1 MSFREELKQTWIEEM
16 AYLESIKPDKEPD
29 LYKAQ
34 LNRVN
39 EIEKRLTDMEKTEIE
54 VEEKAASRDI
64 EEQIKYR
71 QMDEEKKIQK
81 SKNRIE
87 IAKIAVPTTAAVIM
101 GVIAMVYEKTD
112 IMSSTTGKASW
123 RDLIRFK
130 I

>member
-1 MSFREELKQTWIEEM
+1 MSFKDELKKTWEDEKE
-16 AYLESIKPDKEPD
+16 YLESIDPKDESE

-34 LNRVN
+34 LNRIN

-54 VEEKAASRDI
+54 VEERAACRDI
-64 EEQIKYR
+64 DEQLKYR
-71 QMDEEKKIQK
+71 QMEDEKKSQK

-87 IAKIAVPTTAAVIM
+87 IAKIAVPTTAAFIM
-101 GVIAMVYEKTD
+101 GVVAMIYEKTD

>member
-1 MSFREELKQTWIEEM
+1 MSFKDELKDVWI
-16 AYLESIKPDKEPD
+16 KEKECLYKIDPKD
-29 LYKAQ
+29 QNELYKAQ

-54 VEEKAASRDI
+54 VEERAAGRDI
-64 EEQIKYR
+64 EENLKIQ
-71 QMDEEKKIQK
+71 QMEVDEKNQK

-87 IAKIAVPTTAAVIM
+87 IAKIAVPTTAAVVM
-101 GVIAMVYEKTD
+101 GLIAMVYEKTD

>member
-1 MSFREELKQTWIEEM
+1 MSFKDELTEVWVKEKECLYKIDPKQQSEM
-16 AYLESIKPDKEPD
+16 
-29 LYKAQ
+29 YKAQ

-54 VEEKAASRDI
+54 VEERAAGRDI
-64 EEQIKYR
+64 DEQLKCKQIEIEMR
-71 QMDEEKKIQK
+71 SQK

-87 IAKIAVPTTAAVIM
+87 IAKIAVPTTAAVVM
-101 GVIAMVYEKTD
+101 GLIAMVYEKTD

>member
-1 MSFREELKQTWIEEM
+1 MSFKDELKDVW
-16 AYLESIKPDKEPD
+16 LKEKECLYKIDPKNQNE

-54 VEEKAASRDI
+54 VEERAAGRDI
-64 EEQIKYR
+64 EENLKIQ
-71 QMDEEKKIQK
+71 QMEVDEKNQK

-87 IAKIAVPTTAAVIM
+87 IAKIAVPTTAAVVM
-101 GVIAMVYEKTD
+101 GLIAMVYEKTD

>member
-1 MSFREELKQTWIEEM
+1 MSFKDELKDVW
-16 AYLESIKPDKEPD
+16 LKEKECLYKIDPKD
-29 LYKAQ
+29 QNELYKAQ

-54 VEEKAASRDI
+54 VEERAAGRDI
-64 EEQIKYR
+64 EENLKIQ
-71 QMDEEKKIQK
+71 QMEVDEKNQK

-87 IAKIAVPTTAAVIM
+87 IAKIAVPTTAAVVM
-101 GVIAMVYEKTD
+101 GLIAMVYEKTD

>member
-1 MSFREELKQTWIEEM
+1 MGSEM
-16 AYLESIKPDKEPD
+16 CIRDR
-29 LYKAQ
+29 YKAQ

-54 VEEKAASRDI
+54 VEERAAGRDI
-64 EEQIKYR
+64 EENLKIQ
-71 QMDEEKKIQK
+71 QMEVDEKNQK

-87 IAKIAVPTTAAVIM
+87 IAKIAVPTTAAVVM
-101 GVIAMVYEKTD
+101 GLIAMVYEKTD